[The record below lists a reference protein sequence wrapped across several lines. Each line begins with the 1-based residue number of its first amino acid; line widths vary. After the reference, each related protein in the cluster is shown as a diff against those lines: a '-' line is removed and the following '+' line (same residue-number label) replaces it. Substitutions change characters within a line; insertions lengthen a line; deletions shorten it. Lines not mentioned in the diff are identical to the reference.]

1 VSVDPYIVRTR
12 LFLRLGIPARLTA
25 VLHAWAIV
33 EKREFCH
40 DFMADLLCRQGTEKA
55 RRLAVARELDY
66 LAAFLKT
73 FPYRLGT
80 VRRGGG
86 KDHAITSY
94 GPLSLN
100 SAVSWI
106 QDQIALDPDTSNPFV
121 AADRYLDEA
130 IARHIPKAQ
139 TKSENK
145 KKKASPTR
153 EEEGIH
159 RHTLGLT
166 SVPSSFN
173 SPECTFES
181 ALLMAR
187 AGFSVFP
194 AWGVGDG
201 VCFCWRGSEC
211 PNPGKHPCIR
221 GWQQIA
227 TTYEP
232 SLRRLWEKFPTAN
245 IGIATG
251 KRLANGEFLTVI
263 DCDHRSFGHGSLS
276 HLERN
281 ELCALPLTRE
291 HSAGGGPHKYYSHP
305 RGFRSAPSSIGKG
318 IDVQSFGKFVIAP
331 GSTHK
336 SGRSYE
342 VTLDAPIARLPEPWA
357 IRLEA
362 IGSKTL
368 RLIPEGQ
375 RRTWLLKC
383 AGAMVGARMD
393 SNLVFEVL
401 KDRRDRR
408 CEKGSHSF
416 SDDELRG
423 MVAYCLRQERSGK
436 VERAA

>member
-1 VSVDPYIVRTR
+1 MSVDPYIIRSR
-12 LFLRLGIPARLTA
+12 LFLRLGIPARLSPL
-25 VLHAWAIV
+25 LHAWAIV

-40 DFMADLLCRQGTEKA
+40 DFMADLLCRQGSEKA
-55 RRLAVARELDY
+55 RRLAVARELDN

-73 FPYRLGT
+73 FPYHLGT
-80 VRRGGG
+80 IKRGGG
-86 KDHAITSY
+86 KDHAITFY

-121 AADRYLDEA
+121 AVDRYLDEA
-130 IARHIPKAQ
+130 ITRYISRAQ
-139 TKSENK
+139 TKPENK
-145 KKKASPTR
+145 KKKASPSR
-153 EEEGIH
+153 GSGGID
-159 RHTLGLT
+159 RYTLGLT
-166 SVPSSFN
+166 SVLASFE

-187 AGFSVFP
+187 GGFSVFP
-194 AWGVGDG
+194 AWGVVDG

-211 PNPGKHPCIR
+211 PSPGKHPCIR

-232 SLRRLWEKFPTAN
+232 SLKRLWKKFPTAN

-251 KRLANGEFLTVI
+251 KRLPNGEFLTVI

-281 ELCALPLTRE
+281 ELCPLPLTRE
-291 HSAGGGPHKYYSHP
+291 HSAGGGPHKFYSHP
-305 RGFRSAPSSIGKG
+305 RGFRSAPGSIGKG

-342 VTLDAPIARLPEPWA
+342 ITVDEPIARLPDQWVVRIEA
-357 IRLEA
+357 IR
-362 IGSKTL
+362 SKTL
-368 RLIPEGQ
+368 TLIPEGQ

-383 AGAMVGARMD
+383 AGGMVGAGMD
-393 SNLVFEVL
+393 SDLILEVL

-408 CEKGSHSF
+408 LAQGSHCF
-416 SDDELRG
+416 SDYDLRE
-423 MVAYCLRQERSGK
+423 MIDYCVKQEQQRLRRI
-436 VERAA
+436 AA